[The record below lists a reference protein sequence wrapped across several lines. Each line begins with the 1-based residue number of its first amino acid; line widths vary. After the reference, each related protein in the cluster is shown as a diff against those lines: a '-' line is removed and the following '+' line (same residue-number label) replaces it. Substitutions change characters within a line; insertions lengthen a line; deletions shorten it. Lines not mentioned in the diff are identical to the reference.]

1 MTNNEHNDK
10 LLAEI
15 SQLQER
21 IKELQ
26 GELKPADPLEEVDL
40 IVVNQGALAARQ
52 AEFAQ
57 SERLKVMLEEVVNE
71 STGQAKEPAKRRRKE
86 TAAED

>member
-57 SERLKVMLEEVVNE
+57 SDRLKAMLEEVVNE
-71 STGQAKEPAKRRRKE
+71 STGQAKEPAKRGRKAA
-86 TAAED
+86 AAED

>member
-21 IKELQ
+21 IKGLQ

-40 IVVNQGALAARQ
+40 IVVNQGALAARH

-57 SERLKVMLEEVVNE
+57 SDRLKAMLEEVVNE
-71 STGQAKEPAKRRRKE
+71 STGQAKEPAKRGRKAA
-86 TAAED
+86 AAED

>member
-57 SERLKVMLEEVVNE
+57 SVRLKAMLEEVVNE
-71 STGQAKEPAKRRRKE
+71 STDQAKEPAKRGRKAA
-86 TAAED
+86 AAED

>member
-10 LLAEI
+10 ILSEI
-15 SQLQER
+15 CELQER

-26 GELKPADPLEEVDL
+26 GKLKPADPLEEVDL

-57 SERLKVMLEEVVNE
+57 ADRLKSMLETVVNGSE
-71 STGQAKEPAKRRRKE
+71 EQAKEPIRRRRRE
-86 TAAED
+86 AAAED